1 MVKRIL
7 IAIVVVS
14 LLSSA
19 SQALA
24 SIDIC
29 TIPVYMNVDDELAK
43 SYFSCLNIS
52 ARANFS
58 AIFGLRI
65 DEVIPELMD
74 WWDVYFDG
82 SNQITGDG
90 DWHTLEACVWA
101 YNPKDIL
108 DDSDTMVLVSTVTIN
123 VMPPVMPPDG
133 GDHVGYFVQLSNC
146 YDYQFVLEPSVIPA
160 PSSIFLSSIGIGFV
174 TWLRKRRTL

>member
-7 IAIVVVS
+7 IAIVVLS

-24 SIDIC
+24 AIDMC
-29 TIPVYMNVDDELAK
+29 TIPVYMNADDELAK
-43 SYFSCLNIS
+43 SYFSCLNIK

-65 DEVIPELMD
+65 DEVVPELMD
-74 WWDVYFDG
+74 WWDVHFDG

-90 DWHTLEACVWA
+90 TWETLKACVWA

-108 DDSDTMVLVSTVTIN
+108 DESDTMVLVSTVTIN
-123 VMPPVMPPDG
+123 VMPTAIPPHD
-133 GDHVGYFVQLSNC
+133 GDHVGYFVELSNC
-146 YDYQFVLEPSVIPA
+146 QDYQFVLEPSVIPV